1 MRRSTIPKREPR
13 ALRGLR
19 SPRCGDAR
27 IGHALAL
34 ALALILA
41 SCTPPSV
48 RTRVSSLETLEAAT
62 DSGCALPR
70 PPLPSGADTNAAA
83 AYYDWVEPA
92 VEAGLKLDTAEMALY
107 WASRLDPYWPDPVF
121 ARAMVILQAAQGD
134 VFETWFKTRSRGAAE
149 RVQLTPRQRQLVD
162 SLMRLAW
169 ARNPFL
175 YTNLEFA
182 LLARGRGRTRGDPA
196 QAGWFAY
203 RIRRFA
209 TAESLFA
216 LALRK
221 SPSDVGLRIYRAK
234 ALFYLHRYDNAVA
247 ELTAARDS
255 VRGAAEAR
263 LSPVLPSVEMFDYA
277 IGIARV
283 QQDDFP
289 AARVAFGRALTEN
302 LGFYWAHARLA
313 GTALALADTATALAE
328 LALAVDLEALDPVLR
343 VFHGVVL
350 YDAGLLSEAAGELE
364 KALELDPYYAQPH
377 YRLGRVYE
385 AQGKK
390 LDAIAQYRLFLAHAA
405 RGDADW
411 HKVVGALAALGAA
424 PADSGR

>member
-1 MRRSTIPKREPR
+1 
-13 ALRGLR
+13 
-19 SPRCGDAR
+19 
-27 IGHALAL
+27 
-34 ALALILA
+34 
-41 SCTPPSV
+41 
-48 RTRVSSLETLEAAT
+48 VSSLETLEAAT
-62 DSGCALPR
+62 DSGRALPR
-70 PPLPSGADTNAAA
+70 PRLPSGADTNAAA

-92 VEAGLKLDTAEMALY
+92 VRAGVKLDTAEMALY

-121 ARAMVILQAAQGD
+121 ARAMVILQAAQAD
-134 VFETWFKTRSRGAAE
+134 AFETWFKTRSRGATE
-149 RVQLTPRQRQLVD
+149 RVQLTPRQLQLVD

-182 LLARGRGRTRGDPA
+182 LLARGRGRTAGDQA
-196 QAGWFAY
+196 RAGWFAY
-203 RIRRFA
+203 ATRRFA
-209 TAESLFA
+209 SAESLFA

-221 SPSDVGLRIYRAK
+221 HPDDVGLRIYRAK
-234 ALFYLHRYDNAVA
+234 ALFYLHHYDSAVA

-255 VRGAAEAR
+255 VRGPAEAR
-263 LSPVLPSVEMFDYA
+263 VSPVLPSVEMFDYA

-313 GTALALADTATALAE
+313 GTALALADTAAALAE

-343 VFHGVVL
+343 MFHGVL
-350 YDAGLLSEAAGELE
+350 LHHAGRLTDAARELE
-364 KALELDPYYAQPH
+364 KALELDPYYAAPH
-377 YRLGRVYE
+377 YHLGRVYQ

-390 LDAIAQYRLFLAHAA
+390 VEAIEHYRLYLAHAA
-405 RGDADW
+405 RGD
-411 HKVVGALAALGAA
+411 VGRSSAISALAALGAA
-424 PADSGR
+424 PVDSGR

>member
-1 MRRSTIPKREPR
+1 
-13 ALRGLR
+13 
-19 SPRCGDAR
+19 
-27 IGHALAL
+27 
-34 ALALILA
+34 
-41 SCTPPSV
+41 
-48 RTRVSSLETLEAAT
+48 VSSLETLEATT
-62 DSGCALPR
+62 DSGRALPR
-70 PPLPSGADTNAAA
+70 PRLPGGADTNAAA

-92 VEAGLKLDTAEMALY
+92 VRAGVKLDTAEMALY

-121 ARAMVILQAAQGD
+121 ARAMVILRAAQAD
-134 VFETWFKTRSRGAAE
+134 AFETWFKTRSVGATQQ
-149 RVQLTPRQRQLVD
+149 VQLTPRQVQLVD

-182 LLARGRGRTRGDPA
+182 QLARGRIRGDPA
-196 QAGWFAY
+196 RAGWFAY
-203 RIRRFA
+203 ATRRFA
-209 TAESLFA
+209 SAESLFA

-221 SPSDVGLRIYRAK
+221 HPKDVQLRVYRAK
-234 ALFYLHRYDNAVA
+234 ALFYLRRYDTAVA
-247 ELTAARDS
+247 ELAAARDS
-255 VRGAAEAR
+255 VRGSAEAR
-263 LSPVLPSVEMFDYA
+263 LSPVVPSVEMFDYA

-343 VFHGVVL
+343 LFHGVLL
-350 YDAGLLSEAAGELE
+350 YDAGRLTDAAGELE
-364 KALELDPYYAQPH
+364 RALELDPYYAQPH

-390 LDAIAQYRLFLAHAA
+390 VEAIAHYRLFLVHAA
-405 RGDADW
+405 RGDADRD
-411 HKVVGALAALGAA
+411 KVSGVLAALGVA
-424 PADSGR
+424 PVDSGR